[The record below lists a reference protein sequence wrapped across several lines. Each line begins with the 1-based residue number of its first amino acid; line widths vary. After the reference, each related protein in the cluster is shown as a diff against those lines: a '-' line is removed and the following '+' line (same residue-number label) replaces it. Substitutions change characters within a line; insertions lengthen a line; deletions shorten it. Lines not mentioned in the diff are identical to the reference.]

1 MRVMYVALLMASL
14 TAAMAAT
21 ESSTVLDGFVAS
33 ARGSL
38 LALFGYPIPA
48 EGKKLTRSPA
58 KKSEIASAEVDERV
72 KHAQELIDARRVD
85 DAIDVL
91 LGVLERVPEDK
102 DGFLPN
108 LLLGTALLTEKKLPA
123 PATGFLYE
131 AVHLSNWTDTVS
143 IANLVA
149 ALHLDNDTQLAERV
163 AMRGLD
169 IGKAKNVSGS
179 VFVLGQSVARLY
191 ESKGDYATA
200 ADWYLSSALENPAES
215 EDPWIGASTMKFPPA
230 HQKLDIAESVLLRAF
245 PHHPNSP
252 EILFLLGLA
261 LHRLDRISQALPI
274 YRRALALDS
283 SRKDLTAMYATAL
296 HADGKFQDA
305 VAVYTKALELAAND
319 NNPVLL
325 ANFAMCLC
333 ETSVGLY
340 DQGRKLVQAARAMKP
355 SGNAAEDIEV
365 ASDMC
370 HEGET
375 VAKPVKGETVAEP
388 ATAQVTST
396 TKEL

>member
-1 MRVMYVALLMASL
+1 MRVVFLALLVASL

-21 ESSTVLDGFVAS
+21 ESTVLDGFVAT

-38 LALFGYPIPA
+38 LALFGYPNSAQVGDKPA
-48 EGKKLTRSPA
+48 QKK
-58 KKSEIASAEVDERV
+58 KKSEITSAEVDERV
-72 KHAQELIDARRVD
+72 KHAQELIAAQRVD
-85 DAIDVL
+85 EAMDVL

-108 LLLGTALLTEKKLPA
+108 LLLGTALLTEKKLA
-123 PATGFLYE
+123 GAATGFLYE

-149 ALHLDNDTQLAERV
+149 ALQLENDTQLAERV

-169 IGKAKNVSGS
+169 IGKAQKVPGS
-179 VFVLGQSVARLY
+179 VFVLGQSVAKLY

-200 ADWYLSSALENPAES
+200 SEWYLSSALENPTES
-215 EDPWIGASTMKFPPA
+215 EEPWIRASTMKFPPA

-252 EILFLLGLA
+252 EILFLLGST

-274 YRRALALDS
+274 YRRALALDG

-296 HADGKFQDA
+296 HADGKLQDA
-305 VAVYTKALELAAND
+305 VAVYNKALELSAND

-340 DQGRKLVQAARAMKP
+340 DQGRKLVQAARAMKH
-355 SGNAAEDIEV
+355 SGNAAEDVEA

-370 HEGET
+370 DEEEI
-375 VAKPVKGETVAEP
+375 VAEPVKGDIVAEP
-388 ATAQVTST
+388 AAAKVTST
-396 TKEL
+396 SKEL